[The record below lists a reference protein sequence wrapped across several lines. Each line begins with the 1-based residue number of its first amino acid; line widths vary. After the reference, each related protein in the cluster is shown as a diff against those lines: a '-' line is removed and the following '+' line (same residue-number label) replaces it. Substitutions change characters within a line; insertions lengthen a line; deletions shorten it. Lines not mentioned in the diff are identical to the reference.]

1 MGGKEEGRE
10 KKGFRTVEKYTTP
23 ENKSTTHTHRWQREM
38 TTLLN
43 STFYLAHLKKLIS
56 FVCNLSVEDSRPFD
70 L

>member
-43 STFYLAHLKKLIS
+43 STFYL
-56 FVCNLSVEDSRPFD
+56 
-70 L
+70 